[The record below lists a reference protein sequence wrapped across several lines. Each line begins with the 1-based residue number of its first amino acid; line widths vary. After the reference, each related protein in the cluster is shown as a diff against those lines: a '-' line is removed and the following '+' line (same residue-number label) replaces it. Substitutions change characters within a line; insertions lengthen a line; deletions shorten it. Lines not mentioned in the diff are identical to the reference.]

1 MESKSSL
8 MMMDENNK
16 EKAKTTQNNP
26 QHIKL
31 TDKMVLEEG
40 KKEVDGLI
48 SLPRQS
54 LNQIAL
60 DDEYPTIR
68 KLDVSFNEFKN
79 LRGIDHFPRL
89 RQLNAYCNRLIDVSD
104 AQYCTSLT
112 HLLIQQNGITTIPHA
127 FQSLKHL
134 RELRLDGNGLESISN
149 LQNCSALRVV
159 DLSFNNL
166 SSLMGISGL
175 QSLRE
180 LRANNNKIT
189 SLKPLK
195 ALPSLVELQ
204 VSNNLL
210 TSLDGVQQ
218 LQTVE
223 TIYAD
228 HNRIVTL
235 RIPQTYCK
243 QAPPKIDEASNKGD
257 VCHHRDSYFTATAT
271 NLPCSNL
278 SYL

>member
-1 MESKSSL
+1 
-8 MMMDENNK
+8 MMGDENNK
-16 EKAKTTQNNP
+16 EKAKAQSNQQFN
-26 QHIKL
+26 KL
-31 TDKMVLEEG
+31 TDKMVIEEG
-40 KKEVDGLI
+40 KKEVEGLI

-54 LNQIAL
+54 LNQIL
-60 DDEYPTIR
+60 LEGEYPTIR
-68 KLDVSFNEFKN
+68 KLDVSFNEFKT

-89 RQLNAYCNRLIDVSD
+89 RQLNAYCNRLTDITD

-112 HLLIQQNGITTIPHA
+112 HLLIQQNGITAIPHA
-127 FQSLKHL
+127 FQSLKNL

-166 SSLMGISGL
+166 SSLAGISGL

-189 SLKPLK
+189 SLKQLK

-228 HNRIVTL
+228 HNRIATL

-243 QAPPKIDEASNKGD
+243 QAPPKAADETFGNKGK
-257 VCHHRDSYFTATAT
+257 
-271 NLPCSNL
+271 PP
-278 SYL
+278 

>member
-1 MESKSSL
+1 MIESKSSST
-8 MMMDENNK
+8 MMGDENNK
-16 EKAKTTQNNP
+16 EKAKAQSNQQFN
-26 QHIKL
+26 KL
-31 TDKMVLEEG
+31 TDKMVIEEG
-40 KKEVDGLI
+40 KKEVEGLI

-54 LNQIAL
+54 LNQIL
-60 DDEYPTIR
+60 LEGEYPTIR
-68 KLDVSFNEFKN
+68 KLDVSFNEFKT

-89 RQLNAYCNRLIDVSD
+89 RQLNAYCNRLTDITD

-112 HLLIQQNGITTIPHA
+112 HLLIQQNGITAIPHA

-166 SSLMGISGL
+166 SSLAGISGL

-189 SLKPLK
+189 SLKQLK

-228 HNRIVTL
+228 HNRIATL

-243 QAPPKIDEASNKGD
+243 QAPPKAADETFGNKGK
-257 VCHHRDSYFTATAT
+257 
-271 NLPCSNL
+271 PP
-278 SYL
+278 